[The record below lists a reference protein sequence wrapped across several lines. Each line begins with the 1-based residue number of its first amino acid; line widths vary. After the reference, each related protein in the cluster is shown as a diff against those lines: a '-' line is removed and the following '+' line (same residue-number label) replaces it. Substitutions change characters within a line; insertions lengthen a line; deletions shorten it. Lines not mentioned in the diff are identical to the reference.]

1 MAQVRAI
8 YYLDVLSS
16 WCLIA
21 EDALDRV
28 RRDFGS
34 KLAVEWRIA
43 ALRHPLGYTHEQL
56 AWYYRRT
63 DAVTGVRLNP
73 AWLLGPEDGS
83 HIPNLAAEAARAL
96 GCEDDRVRQALA
108 RETMLNGRRSCERD
122 LAIDIAAE
130 AGSLDRAALGRAMDD
145 PATEA
150 RIRDSV
156 KAFEALHVGLR
167 PTFALSNGIG
177 DDTIL

>member
-96 GCEDDRVRQALA
+96 GCEDDRVRRALA

-122 LAIDIAAE
+122 VAI
-130 AGSLDRAALGRAMDD
+130 DD

-177 DDTIL
+177 DDTILSGCWRADTL